1 VYLAV
6 STSRVL
12 VLEWLDGPSVR
23 DAGGLLERQGAD
35 RAALARELL
44 GSMLRQIMLQG
55 TFHADPHPG
64 NVLVLPDRS
73 LGLID
78 FGSV

>member
-1 VYLAV
+1 
-6 STSRVL
+6 
-12 VLEWLDGPSVR
+12 
-23 DAGGLLERQGAD
+23 
-35 RAALARELL
+35 
-44 GSMLRQIMLQG
+44 MLRQIMLQG